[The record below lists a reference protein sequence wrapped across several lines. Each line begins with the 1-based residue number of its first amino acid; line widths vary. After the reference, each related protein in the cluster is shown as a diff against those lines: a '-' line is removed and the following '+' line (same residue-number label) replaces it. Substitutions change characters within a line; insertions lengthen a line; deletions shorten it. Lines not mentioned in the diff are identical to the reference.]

1 MHTIMVV
8 AGGLILLLVVVVLA
22 RWMVGPAAVATAAL
36 YFIPAWLVL
45 ALVNLWV
52 GMTRAGYTFMQE
64 APILIIV
71 FGVPAAAAV
80 FIWWK
85 FSQG

>member
-1 MHTIMVV
+1 MHTIMVL
-8 AGGLILLLVVVVLA
+8 AGGLILLLVVVLLA
-22 RWMVGPAAVATAAL
+22 RWVGGPAAVATAAL
-36 YFIPAWLVL
+36 YFIPVWLVL

-52 GMTRAGYTFMQE
+52 GMTRAGYTFVQE

-85 FSQG
+85 FSRG